1 MRAGGGGH
9 GQHRR
14 VYPCRVRSPR
24 LGVKRE
30 DLANFLRS
38 YGEDDLAERSLMT
51 TDEELNRIGILGGHY
66 AFS

>member
-1 MRAGGGGH
+1 M
-9 GQHRR
+9 
-14 VYPCRVRSPR
+14 RSPR